1 MIQNLIEF
9 AILLAVLMV
18 WATVLG
24 FTGIAVLRLA
34 NWIAGLID
42 RR

>member
-1 MIQNLIEF
+1 MIGNLIEF
-9 AILLAVLMV
+9 TILLAVLVV

-24 FTGIAVLRLA
+24 LAGMAVLRLA